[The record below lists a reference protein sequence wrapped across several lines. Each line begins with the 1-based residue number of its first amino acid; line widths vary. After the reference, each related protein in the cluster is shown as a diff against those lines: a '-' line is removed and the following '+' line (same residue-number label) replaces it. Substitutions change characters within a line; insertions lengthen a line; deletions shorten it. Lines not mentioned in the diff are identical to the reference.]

1 MSCPAPPERRAAR
14 LVNSD
19 GPRKAK
25 KHVRRRRY
33 RNPAPLATYN
43 YLALLEDRYA
53 EGLLVPFTCSCCGCP
68 ALDPI
73 GWTGRR
79 QPLCKRCA
87 DPEEPLS
94 ESAPSVHGQQ
104 ILLPNL
110 ERPTGHDIEV
120 LSTLW
125 PLLSSA
131 VDVLDGCHNCPAAPL
146 GVVLHC
152 DHLQGKG
159 LLFRG

>member
-1 MSCPAPPERRAAR
+1 MSRPAPPERRAAR

-25 KHVRRRRY
+25 KLVRRRRY
-33 RNPAPLATYN
+33 RNAAPLATYN

-79 QPLCKRCA
+79 QPLCGRCA
-87 DPEEPLS
+87 DRQEPPS
-94 ESAPSVHGQQ
+94 ESAPSVHTHQ
-104 ILLPNL
+104 IFLPDL
-110 ERPTGHDIEV
+110 ERPTEQDLEV
-120 LSTLW
+120 LFRSR
-125 PLLSSA
+125 SSWRA
-131 VDVLDGCHNCPAAPL
+131 IQAAAGRLAYPAPVASKE
-146 GVVLHC
+146 GA
-152 DHLQGKG
+152 K
-159 LLFRG
+159 